1 MHGTFRPRPM
11 ILLKRLRTAL
21 LLLVPLFLIVQYG
34 PPLVLFLV
42 AQAFILA
49 SLLEFYGL
57 ARKKKLQPQV
67 PLGLMV
73 ALIISLSF
81 FFRASFPLDAALFAA
96 LFLTAVFFVVTFQR
110 VEQLPCFAQSITVT
124 FFGAF
129 YISFPLNYVYLIAIE
144 RGVYAFYFL
153 CAIIFLGDTGAYL
166 FGKTIGRHKMT
177 PLASPNKTWEGSV
190 GGIVFAVLGALT
202 ARQVL
207 LPDVGLWPALVCGA
221 LVHAAAQVSDPLE
234 SLFKRAVGVKDSSNF
249 LPGHG
254 GFLDRIDSFLL
265 AAPFFYYFIKFF
277 WK

>member
-1 MHGTFRPRPM
+1 M

-34 PPLVLFLV
+34 PPILKIFVV
-42 AQAFILA
+42 QAFILA
-49 SLLEFYGL
+49 GLLEFYGL

-67 PLGLMV
+67 PLGL
-73 ALIISLSF
+73 LISFAISASF
-81 FFRASFPLDAALFAA
+81 YFRADFPLDVALFAG
-96 LFLTAVFFVVTFQR
+96 LLLTAVFFVVSFRR
-110 VEQLPCFAQSITVT
+110 VEQLPYFIQSITVT

-129 YISFPLNYVYLIAIE
+129 YISFPMNYAYLIAIE

-153 CAIIFLGDTGAYL
+153 CAIIFLGDSGAYF
-166 FGKTIGRHKMT
+166 FGKAVGRHKMT
-177 PLASPNKTWEGSV
+177 PLASPNKTWEGSA
-190 GGIVFAVLGALT
+190 GGILFAVLGAWA
-202 ARQVL
+202 ARQLL
-207 LPDVGLWPALVCGA
+207 LPEVGLWQALVCGA

-234 SLFKRAVGVKDSSNF
+234 SLFKRAVGIKDSSNF

-265 AAPFFYYFIKFF
+265 AAPSFYYFVKFF

>member
-1 MHGTFRPRPM
+1 M

-21 LLLVPLFLIVQYG
+21 LLLVPLFLIIQYG
-34 PPLVLFLV
+34 PPLLLFIV

-67 PLGLMV
+67 PLGLLV
-73 ALIISLSF
+73 ALVIGLSF
-81 FFRASFPLDAALFAA
+81 FFRATFPVDAALFAG
-96 LFLTAVFFVVTFQR
+96 LLLTAVFFVVSFQR
-110 VEQLPCFAQSITVT
+110 VEQLPFFIQSITVT

-129 YISFPLNYVYLIAIE
+129 FISFPMNYLYLTAIE

-153 CAIIFLGDTGAYL
+153 CAIIFLGDSGAYF
-166 FGKTIGRHKMT
+166 FGKAMGRHKMT
-177 PLASPNKTWEGSV
+177 PLASPNKTWEGSA
-190 GGIVFAVLGALT
+190 GGIVFAVLGALA
-202 ARQVL
+202 ARQLL
-207 LPDVGLWPALVCGA
+207 LPDLGFWPALVCGA

-254 GFLDRIDSFLL
+254 GFLDRVDSFLL
-265 AAPFFYYFIKFF
+265 AAPLFYYFIKYF

>member
-1 MHGTFRPRPM
+1 M

-21 LLLVPLFLIVQYG
+21 LLLVPLFLIIQYG
-34 PPLVLFLV
+34 PPLLLFIV
-42 AQAFILA
+42 AQVFILA
-49 SLLEFYGL
+49 SLLEFFGL
-57 ARKKKLQPQV
+57 ARKRKLQPQV

-73 ALIISLSF
+73 ALLISFSF
-81 FFRASFPLDAALFAA
+81 FFRGSFPIDAALFAG
-96 LFLTAVFFVVTFQR
+96 LLLTAVFFVVSFR
-110 VEQLPCFAQSITVT
+110 HVEQLPYFTQSITVT

-129 YISFPLNYVYLIAIE
+129 YISFPMNYTYLIAIE

-153 CAIIFLGDTGAYL
+153 CAVIFLGDTGAYFL
-166 FGKTIGRHKMT
+166 GKTIGRHKMT
-177 PLASPNKTWEGSV
+177 PLASPHKTWEGSV
-190 GGIVFAVLGALT
+190 GGIVFAVLGAWA
-202 ARQVL
+202 ARQL
-207 LPDVGLWPALVCGA
+207 FLPGVGLWPALVCGA

-265 AAPFFYYFIKFF
+265 AAPFFYYLIRFF